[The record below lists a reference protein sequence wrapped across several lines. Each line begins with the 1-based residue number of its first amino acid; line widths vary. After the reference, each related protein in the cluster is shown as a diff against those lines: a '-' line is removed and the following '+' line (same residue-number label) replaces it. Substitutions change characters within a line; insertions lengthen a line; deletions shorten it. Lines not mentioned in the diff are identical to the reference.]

1 VSIRENFHQ
10 ASWQEPLITE
20 QSDPGQRGLTLPTFD
35 GPPADA
41 LPSGLARP
49 APPVL
54 PELGQPQVLRHFMR
68 LSQMTLGHNVAIDA
82 TVGTT
87 TPKYPP
93 VVNEQIARSPKLAE
107 LHPAQPAET
116 VQGLLR
122 LLWELGECLKA
133 LSGMDEVALQPQGGA
148 HAIFANVLIMKA
160 FHAGRGDHR
169 RDEMIST
176 LATHPTNP
184 AAASAAGFK
193 ITEVPVGPNG
203 YVELE
208 TLKAAVSE
216 RTAGLF
222 INNPEDTGVFNPHID
237 RLADVVHDAGGLCAY
252 DQANA
257 NATLGLARARES
269 GFDLCHFNLHKTF
282 GAPMNLYGPAA
293 GVIGVTS
300 ELARFLPTPLVVK
313 TEHGYALDH
322 DRPDSVGP
330 IRAYA
335 GNIATLIKAYAW
347 IRALG
352 PEWIPEVARTAVL
365 NNNYVQQRLEALR
378 GISISFPENTERR
391 LDVVRYS
398 LEELKRDT
406 GLGPEELNQRI
417 PDFGIP
423 AHWTS
428 HHPFTSPEPLT
439 LEPTESFSRAEL
451 DELADVYERVV
462 DEAYTAPQ
470 IVAGAPHRSSVAQ
483 MRLDVVEQAEVPLAT
498 ARLLREHWPS
508 FASEAVAASGD
519 GRR

>member
-1 VSIRENFHQ
+1 MSIRENFHQ
-10 ASWQEPLITE
+10 ASWQEPLITD
-20 QSDPGQRGLTLPTFD
+20 QGSPGERGFAVPTFD
-35 GPPADA
+35 GPAAEA
-41 LPSGLARP
+41 LPENLSRRTA
-49 APPVL
+49 PVL
-54 PELGQPQVLRHFMR
+54 PELGEPQVLRHFMR

-93 VVNEQIARSPKLAE
+93 VINEQITRSPKLTA
-107 LHPAQPAET
+107 LHPDQPAET
-116 VQGLLR
+116 IQGLLQ

-148 HAIFANVLIMKA
+148 HAIFANVLIMRA
-160 FHAGRGDHR
+160 FHASRDDHQ

-184 AAASAAGFK
+184 AAASAAGFR
-193 ITEVPVGPNG
+193 IIEVPVGPQG
-203 YVELE
+203 YVELDA
-208 TLKAAVSE
+208 LKAAVSE

-237 RLADVVHDAGGLCAY
+237 QLAEVVHDAGGLCAY

-257 NATLGLARARES
+257 NATLGIARARES

-293 GVIGVTS
+293 GAIAVTS
-300 ELARFLPTPLVVK
+300 ELARFLPTPLVVR
-313 TEHGYALDH
+313 TETGYALDR
-322 DRPDSVGP
+322 DRPDSIGP

-335 GNIATLIKAYAW
+335 GNIGSLIKAYAW

-352 PEWIPEVARTAVL
+352 PEWIPEVAATAVM
-365 NNNYVQQRLEALR
+365 NNNYVQQRMEALR
-378 GISISFPENTERR
+378 GFAVSFPDNTERR

-398 LEELKRDT
+398 LEELKEAT
-406 GLGPEELNQRI
+406 GFGSEELNNRV

-428 HHPFTSPEPLT
+428 HHPFTSVEPLT

-451 DELADVYERVV
+451 DELTDVYERIVE
-462 DEAYTAPQ
+462 EAYESPATIAQ
-470 IVAGAPHRSSVAQ
+470 APHRSSVAQ
-483 MRLDVVEQAEVPLAT
+483 MRFEAVDESEIPVAS
-498 ARLLREHWPS
+498 ARLLRERAGQTP
-508 FASEAVAASGD
+508 
-519 GRR
+519 

>member
-1 VSIRENFHQ
+1 MSIRENFHQ

-20 QSDPGQRGLTLPTFD
+20 QSEPGQRGMAVPTFD
-35 GPPADA
+35 GPAADP
-41 LPSGLARP
+41 LPPRLARP
-49 APPVL
+49 APPAL

-93 VVNEQIARSPKLAE
+93 VVNEQIARSPKLSE
-107 LHPAQPAET
+107 LHPAQPADT

-122 LLWELGECLKA
+122 LMWELGECLKA
-133 LSGMDEVALQPQGGA
+133 LSGMDDVALQPQGGA

-160 FHAGRGDHR
+160 YHASRGDHER
-169 RDEMIST
+169 NEMIST

-193 ITEVPVGPNG
+193 IIEVPVGPKG

-208 TLKAAVSE
+208 ALRAAVSE

-222 INNPEDTGVFNPHID
+222 INNPEDTGVFNPDID
-237 RLADVVHDAGGLCAY
+237 RIAEIVHDTGGLCAY

-293 GVIGVTS
+293 GAIGVTS

-313 TEHGYALDH
+313 TEDGYTLDR
-322 DRPDSVGP
+322 DRPDSIGP

-335 GNIATLIKAYAW
+335 GNIASLIKAYAW

-352 PEWIPEVARTAVL
+352 PEWIPEVAASRCSTTTTS
-365 NNNYVQQRLEALR
+365 NSRMEALR
-378 GISISFPENTERR
+378 GISVSFPENTERR

-398 LEELKRDT
+398 ARGAEGGRP
-406 GLGPEELNQRI
+406 GSGPRNSISRV

-428 HHPFTSPEPLT
+428 HHPFTSAEPLT

-451 DELADVYERVV
+451 DELVDVYARMI
-462 DEAYTAPQ
+462 DEAYESPETIAE
-470 IVAGAPHRSSVAQ
+470 APHRASVAQ
-483 MRLDVVEQAEVPLAT
+483 MRFDVVEETQTPLAT
-498 ARLLREHWPS
+498 ARLLRERWSLQH
-508 FASEAVAASGD
+508 AD
-519 GRR
+519 TH

>member
-1 VSIRENFHQ
+1 MTVRENFHQ
-10 ASWQEPLITE
+10 AAWQEPLITE
-20 QSDPGQRGLTLPTFD
+20 LGSPGERGATVPGFD
-35 GPPADA
+35 GPAAEP
-41 LPSGLARP
+41 LAEDLRRS
-49 APPVL
+49 APPEL
-54 PELGQPQVLRHFMR
+54 PQLGQPQVLRHYMR
-68 LSQMTLGHNVAIDA
+68 LSQMTLGHNVALDA

-93 VVNEQIARSPKLAE
+93 VVNELIARSPKLTA
-107 LHPAQPAET
+107 LHPEQPPET
-116 VQGLLR
+116 TQGLLE
-122 LLWELGECLKA
+122 LLWELGECFKA
-133 LSGMDEVALQPQGGA
+133 LSGMDEFALQPQGGA

-160 FHAGRGDHR
+160 FHASRGDDH

-193 ITEVPVGPNG
+193 IIEVPVGPQG
-203 YVELE
+203 YVELDA
-208 TLKAAVSE
+208 LKAAVSE

-222 INNPEDTGVFNPHID
+222 LNNPEDTGVFNPEID

-257 NATLGLARARES
+257 NATLGIARARES

-293 GVIGVTS
+293 GAVGVTA

-313 TEHGYALDH
+313 QDGRFALDT
-322 DRPDSVGP
+322 DRPESIGP
-330 IRAYA
+330 IRAYL
-335 GNIATLIKAYAW
+335 GNIATLVKSYAW

-352 PEWIPEVARTAVL
+352 PQWLPEVARVAVL
-365 NNNYVQQRLEALR
+365 NNNYVQQQMEELP
-378 GISISFPENTERR
+378 GVSVSFPDNHERR

-398 LEELKRDT
+398 LEGLKEST
-406 GLGPEELNQRI
+406 GLGAEELNNRV

-439 LEPTESFSRAEL
+439 LEPTESFSRTDL
-451 DELADVYERVV
+451 DETAAVYRRVV
-462 DEAYTAPQ
+462 QEAHDNPSL
-470 IVAGAPHRSSVAQ
+470 VATGPHRSSVAQ
-483 MRLDVVEQAEVPLAT
+483 MQPEALEPGAVPPAT
-498 ARLLREHWPS
+498 ARLMRERRPR
-508 FASEAVAASGD
+508 AALEVAAPASGPA
-519 GRR
+519 

>member
-1 VSIRENFHQ
+1 MSIREHFHQ
-10 ASWQEPLITE
+10 AAWQQPLITE
-20 QSDPGQRGLTLPTFD
+20 QGSPGQRGVAVPTFD
-35 GPPADA
+35 GPAADSLPAE
-41 LPSGLARP
+41 LRRP
-49 APPVL
+49 VPPTL

-93 VVNEQIARSPKLAE
+93 VVNEQIARWPKLTE
-107 LHPAQPAET
+107 LHPDQPAET
-116 VQGLLR
+116 TQGLLA

-133 LSGMDEVALQPQGGA
+133 VSGMDDVALQPQGGA
-148 HAIFANVLIMKA
+148 HAIFANVLIIRA
-160 FHAGRGDHR
+160 FHESRGDHG
-169 RDEMIST
+169 RDEMVST

-193 ITEVPVGPNG
+193 IIEVPVGTRG
-203 YVELE
+203 YVELDA
-208 TLKAAVSE
+208 LKAAVSE

-222 INNPEDTGVFNPHID
+222 INNPEDTGVFNPDID
-237 RLADVVHDAGGLCAY
+237 RLAEVVHDAGGLCAY

-282 GAPMNLYGPAA
+282 GAPMQLYGPAA
-293 GVIGVTS
+293 GAVCVTS

-313 TEHGYALDH
+313 TDHGFALDR
-322 DRPDSVGP
+322 DRPDSIGP
-330 IRAYA
+330 IRAYM
-335 GNIATLIKAYAW
+335 GNIAALVKAYAW

-352 PEWIPEVARTAVL
+352 PEAISEVARIAVL
-365 NNNYVQQRLEALR
+365 NNNYVQERLQALR
-378 GISISFPENTERR
+378 GVMVSFPENTERR

-398 LEELKRDT
+398 LEELMEAT
-406 GLGPEELNQRI
+406 GFGAEALNNRI
-417 PDFGIP
+417 VDFGIP

-451 DELADVYERVV
+451 DELADVYERIVY
-462 DEAYTAPQ
+462 EAYEEPAA
-470 IVAGAPHRSSVAQ
+470 IANAPHRGSKRQ
-483 MRLDVVEQAEVPLAT
+483 MRVETGDDGGAPPAT
-498 ARLLREHWPS
+498 ARLVRE
-508 FASEAVAASGD
+508 
-519 GRR
+519 GRPRDAGGRSCNR

>member
-1 VSIRENFHQ
+1 MTIRDHFHQ
-10 ASWQEPLITE
+10 AAWQEPLITE
-20 QSDPGQRGLTLPTFD
+20 QGSTGQRGVAVPTFD
-35 GPPADA
+35 GPPADP
-41 LPSGLARP
+41 LPDTSRRAV
-49 APPVL
+49 PPDL

-82 TVGTT
+82 TAGTT

-93 VVNEQIARSPKLAE
+93 VVNEQIARWPKLAE
-107 LHPAQPAET
+107 LHPDQPSET
-116 VQGLLR
+116 TQGVLR

-133 LSGMDEVALQPQGGA
+133 LSGMDDVALQPQGGA
-148 HAIFANVLIMKA
+148 HAIFANVLIMRA
-160 FHAGRGDHR
+160 FHEGRGDHG

-193 ITEVPVGPNG
+193 IIEVPVGPKG
-203 YVELE
+203 YVELD

-222 INNPEDTGVFNPHID
+222 INNPEDTGVFNPDID
-237 RLADVVHDAGGLCAY
+237 RLAEIVHDAGGLCAY

-293 GVIGVTS
+293 GAVCVTS

-313 TEHGYALDH
+313 TDDGFKLDR
-322 DRPDSVGP
+322 DRPDSIGP

-335 GNIATLIKAYAW
+335 GNVASLIKAYAW

-365 NNNYVQQRLEALR
+365 NNNYVQERLQALR
-378 GISISFPENTERR
+378 GFSISFPANTERR
-391 LDVVRYS
+391 FDVVRYS
-398 LEELKRDT
+398 LEELRETT
-406 GLGPEELNQRI
+406 GFGAEALNNRI
-417 PDFGIP
+417 VDFGIP
-423 AHWTS
+423 GHWTS

-451 DELADVYERVV
+451 DELADVYARVV
-462 DEAYTAPQ
+462 DEAYEEPATIA
-470 IVAGAPHRSSVAQ
+470 AAPHRSSKSQ
-483 MRLDVVEQAEVPLAT
+483 MRFEDSEFPQAT
-498 ARLLREHWPS
+498 ARLVRDGKPRN
-508 FASEAVAASGD
+508 AAVTAN
-519 GRR
+519 RRP

>member
-1 VSIRENFHQ
+1 VSIRDNFHQ

-20 QSDPGQRGLTLPTFD
+20 QGAPGQRGMAVPRFD
-35 GPPADA
+35 GPAADA
-41 LPSGLARP
+41 LPSGLARTTPP
-49 APPVL
+49 AL

-93 VVNEQIARSPKLAE
+93 VVNEQIVRSPKISE
-107 LHPAQPAET
+107 LHPGQPAET

-160 FHAGRGDHR
+160 YHASRGDHE

-193 ITEVPVGPNG
+193 IIEVPVGPKG

-237 RLADVVHDAGGLCAY
+237 RLAEVVHEAGGLCAY

-293 GVIGVTS
+293 GAIGVTS

-313 TEHGYALDH
+313 TENGYALDH
-322 DRPDSVGP
+322 DRPDSIGP

-378 GISISFPENTERR
+378 GISIAFPENTERR

-398 LEELKRDT
+398 LEDLKHDT
-406 GLGPEELNQRI
+406 GLGSEELNQRI

-439 LEPTESFSRAEL
+439 LEPTESFSRVEL
-451 DELADVYERVV
+451 DELAAVYERVV
-462 DEAYTAPQ
+462 DEAYTSPKT
-470 IVAGAPHRSSVAQ
+470 VAEAPHRSSVGQ
-483 MRLDVVEQAEVPLAT
+483 MRFEAVEEAAVPLAT
-498 ARLLREHWPS
+498 ARLLREHGS
-508 FASEAVAASGD
+508 SVASVTAATSGN
-519 GRR
+519 GRL

>member
-1 VSIRENFHQ
+1 MSVRDRFHQ
-10 ASWQEPLITE
+10 AAWQEPLITE
-20 QSDPGQRGLTLPTFD
+20 QGEPGQRGFAVPGFD
-35 GPPADA
+35 GPAAAP
-41 LPSGLARP
+41 LPDGLARET
-49 APPVL
+49 PPTL

-93 VVNEQIARSPKLAE
+93 VVNEHLARSPKLTE
-107 LHPAQPAET
+107 LHPAQPDET
-116 VQGLLR
+116 VQGLLQ
-122 LLWELGECLKA
+122 LLWELGESLKA
-133 LSGMDEVALQPQGGA
+133 LSGMDAIALQPQGGA

-160 FHAGRGDHR
+160 FHASRGDGH

-184 AAASAAGFK
+184 AAASAAGFR
-193 ITEVPVGPNG
+193 IVEVPVGPKG

-208 TLKAAVSE
+208 TLKATVSE

-237 RLADVVHDAGGLCAY
+237 RLAEVVHDAGGLCAY

-293 GVIGVTS
+293 GAIGVTS
-300 ELARFLPTPLVVK
+300 ELAPFLPTPLVVK
-313 TEHGYALDH
+313 HDDGYALDH
-322 DRPDSVGP
+322 DRPQSIGP

-335 GNIATLIKAYAW
+335 GNIATLVKAYAW

-352 PEWIPEVARTAVL
+352 PQWLPEVARIAVL
-365 NNNYVQQRLEALR
+365 NNNYVQQRMQELP
-378 GISISFPENTERR
+378 GVSVSFPENDERR

-398 LEELKRDT
+398 LEGLRRDT
-406 GLGPEELNQRI
+406 GFGPDELNQRV

-428 HHPFTSPEPLT
+428 HHPFTSPDPLT

-451 DELADVYERVV
+451 DELADVYEHVV
-462 DEAYTAPQ
+462 GEAYAAPQ
-470 IVAGAPHRSSVAQ
+470 TIAEAPHRSAVAQ
-483 MRLDVVEQAEVPLAT
+483 MRFDEVEHAEVPRAPARLVRERLQDAT
-498 ARLLREHWPS
+498 AT
-508 FASEAVAASGD
+508 AAG
-519 GRR
+519 G